1 MVDVSAPTPT
11 TRQEPPTLELQCLTL
26 TPTTTESFQF
36 AGVLY
41 CQLTNMPTARVLV
54 CGSLANGG
62 GEVFAD
68 GRRIGGCW
76 FTNISTPNT
85 SAPTQPSTVAVAY
98 LHANV
103 TPYAMVGNLRFS
115 AHIAVRQ
122 IVLTFPTANAVAEFS
137 FF

>member
-1 MVDVSAPTPT
+1 
-11 TRQEPPTLELQCLTL
+11 
-26 TPTTTESFQF
+26 
-36 AGVLY
+36 
-41 CQLTNMPTARVLV
+41 MPTDQYSDGACIV

-76 FTNISTPNT
+76 FTNISTPSS

-103 TPYAMVGNLRFS
+103 APYAMVGNLRFS

-122 IVLTFPTANAVAEFS
+122 VVLTFPTAFAVAEFS